1 MASLGTLVTTF
12 TANTGSLIAGIG
24 KATAAVAAF
33 STAIGAVSFAGW
45 SLFLAA
51 EAEQLEMQF
60 DVLTGKG
67 EKVFR
72 DIEKFAVTTSFSLES
87 AGEAARAM
95 LASGVGQPELIN
107 TMRILGDLAMGDGER
122 MKLLAKAYTDVMNK
136 QKLQAQELR
145 QFSENGVGL
154 VSELARMYGKTAGE
168 IMKMSEQGQIGF
180 DDMRRALER
189 LTGEGG
195 RFNNMMQKMS
205 ETTRGRFETLKENIA
220 IMARTIADQVL
231 PAINDVLKQT
241 NDFLDVISGSTDR
254 WQTMKDVFLATWELV
269 LTTAK
274 FKWDEW
280 ASDLGS
286 ILFNAI
292 KGGLEAFDPMKIG
305 FDLVGQANNQ
315 AFRDMEH
322 AQLKFNHLMETLRN
336 EQRKNAAQGG
346 AVPGMPNNLEGVRA
360 QLQQFAQLNN
370 AQRIAMFG
378 GQQEAIDRQQAL
390 REQMRMLKQQEAQ
403 KNLGGIFENLLG
415 RGQQMAFG
423 AQQFGMGLMHQGNW
437 IVKTFQNAFDGTW
450 MTKKQPQD
458 QFAAAMT
465 KGSVEAYSF
474 IANAQKSGK
483 DPQTNAIKE
492 QTKMVIKK
500 LDELVKKNP
509 IAMKVVE
516 AFAL

>member
-24 KATAAVAAF
+24 KAAAAVAAF
-33 STAIGAVSFAGW
+33 SAAVGAVSFAGW
-45 SLFLAA
+45 SLSLAA

-67 EKVFR
+67 QKVFR
-72 DIEKFAVTTSFSLES
+72 DIEKFAVSTSFSLES
-87 AGEAARAM
+87 AGEAARNM
-95 LASGVGQPELIN
+95 LASGVGQPELIS

-122 MKLLAKAYTDVMNK
+122 MKLLAKAYTDVLNK

-168 IMKMSEQGQIGF
+168 IMKMSEAGQIGF
-180 DDMRRALER
+180 NDMRRALER

-195 RFNNMMQKMS
+195 RFNGMMQKMS

-231 PAINDVLKQT
+231 PAINDILKRT

-254 WQTMKDVFLATWELV
+254 WQTMKDVFLASWEL
-269 LTTAK
+269 LLATAK

-280 ASDLGS
+280 ASDIGSVLFDSLKEGLSALDPTKLAFELGGA
-286 ILFNAI
+286 FN
-292 KGGLEAFDPMKIG
+292 
-305 FDLVGQANNQ
+305 GQA
-315 AFRDMEH
+315 FIEMEH
-322 AQLKFNHLMETLRN
+322 AQLKFNHLMEQLKRD
-336 EQRKNAAQGG
+336 QANAAVAGN
-346 AVPGMPNNLEGVRA
+346 APPMPNDLAGVRA
-360 QLQQFAQLNN
+360 QLTQFAQLTNK
-370 AQRIAMFG
+370 QRIQMFG
-378 GQQEAIDRQQAL
+378 GRQEAVDRQQAL
-390 REQMRMLKQQEAQ
+390 REQLKTLKQQEAM
-403 KNLGGIFENLLG
+403 KGLGGVFENIMG

-437 IVKTFQNAFDGTW
+437 LAETIKNAFDGTW

-458 QFAAAMT
+458 QFAAAMA

-492 QTKMVIKK
+492 QTKLVVKK

>member
-1 MASLGTLVTTF
+1 M
-12 TANTGSLIAGIG
+12 AGIG
-24 KATAAVAAF
+24 KAAAAVAAF
-33 STAIGAVSFAGW
+33 SAAVGAVSFATWGV
-45 SLFLAA
+45 SLAA
-51 EAEQLEMQF
+51 AAEQMEMQF

-67 EKVFR
+67 RKVFA
-72 DIEKFAVTTSFSLES
+72 DIESFAVRTSFSLES
-87 AGEAARAM
+87 AGEAARNM
-95 LASGVGQPELIN
+95 LASGVSQPELIG

-122 MKLLAKAYTDVMNK
+122 MKLLAKAYTDVLNK

-154 VSELARMYGKTAGE
+154 VSELASMYGKTAGE
-168 IMKMSEQGQIGF
+168 IMKMSEQGEIGF
-180 DDMRRALER
+180 EDMRRALER

-195 RFNNMMQKMS
+195 RFNGMMEKMS
-205 ETTRGRFETLKENIA
+205 QTTTGRFETLKENIA
-220 IMARTIADQVL
+220 ILTRTVADQFL
-231 PAINDVLKQT
+231 PAINDVLKKV
-241 NDFLDVISGSTDR
+241 NEFLDLITASSDR
-254 WQTMKDVFLATWELV
+254 WQTMKDVFIASWEL
-269 LTTAK
+269 LLATAK

-280 ASDLGS
+280 ASDIGSVLFDSLKEGLSALDPTKLAFELGGA
-286 ILFNAI
+286 FN
-292 KGGLEAFDPMKIG
+292 
-305 FDLVGQANNQ
+305 GQA
-315 AFRDMEH
+315 FIEMER
-322 AQLKFNHLMETLRN
+322 AQVKFNHLMEQLKRD
-336 EQRKNAAQGG
+336 QANAAVAGN
-346 AVPGMPNNLEGVRA
+346 APPMPNDIAGVRA
-360 QLQQFAQLNN
+360 QLTQFAQLNK

-378 GQQEAIDRQQAL
+378 GQQEAVDRQQAL
-390 REQMRMLKQQEAQ
+390 REQLKTLKQQEAI
-403 KNLGGIFENLLG
+403 KGLGGVFENIMG

-437 IVKTFQNAFDGTW
+437 LAETIKNAFDGTW
-450 MTKKQPQD
+450 MTKQQPQD

-492 QTKMVIKK
+492 QTKLVVKK

>member
-24 KATAAVAAF
+24 KAAAAVAAF
-33 STAIGAVSFAGW
+33 SAAVGAVSFAGW
-45 SLFLAA
+45 SLSLAA

-67 EKVFR
+67 QKVFS
-72 DIEKFAVTTSFSLES
+72 DIEKFAVSTSFSLES
-87 AGEAARAM
+87 AGEAARNM
-95 LASGVGQPELIN
+95 LASGVGQPELIS

-122 MKLLAKAYTDVMNK
+122 MKLLAKAYTDVLNK

-154 VSELARMYGKTAGE
+154 VSELAKMYGKTAGE
-168 IMKMSEQGQIGF
+168 IMKMSEAGQIGF
-180 DDMRRALER
+180 NDMRRALER

-195 RFNNMMQKMS
+195 RFNGMMQKMS
-205 ETTRGRFETLKENIA
+205 ESTRGRFETLKENIA

-231 PAINDVLKQT
+231 PAINDILKRT

-254 WQTMKDVFLATWELV
+254 WQTMKDVFLASWELV
-269 LTTAK
+269 LATAK

-280 ASDLGS
+280 ASDIGSVLFDSLKEGLSALDPTKLAFELGGA
-286 ILFNAI
+286 FN
-292 KGGLEAFDPMKIG
+292 
-305 FDLVGQANNQ
+305 GQA
-315 AFRDMEH
+315 FIEMEH
-322 AQLKFNHLMETLRN
+322 AQLKFNHLMEQLKRD
-336 EQRKNAAQGG
+336 QANAAVAGN
-346 AVPGMPNNLEGVRA
+346 APPMPNDLAGVRA
-360 QLQQFAQLNN
+360 QLTQFAQLTNK
-370 AQRIAMFG
+370 QRIQMFG
-378 GQQEAIDRQQAL
+378 GRQEAVDRQQAL
-390 REQMRMLKQQEAQ
+390 REQLKTLKQQEAM
-403 KNLGGIFENLLG
+403 KGLGGIFENIMG

-437 IVKTFQNAFDGTW
+437 LAETVKNAFDGTW

-492 QTKMVIKK
+492 QTKLVVKK

>member
-12 TANTGSLIAGIG
+12 TANTGSLMAGIG
-24 KATAAVAAF
+24 KAAAAVAAF
-33 STAIGAVSFAGW
+33 SVAVGAVSFAGW
-45 SLFLAA
+45 SVSLAA

-87 AGEAARAM
+87 AGEAARNM
-95 LASGVGQPELIN
+95 LASGVGQPELIS

-122 MKLLAKAYTDVMNK
+122 MKLLSKAYTDVLNK

-180 DDMRRALER
+180 DDMRRALEN

-195 RFNNMMQKMS
+195 RFNGMMQRMS

-231 PAINDVLKQT
+231 PAINDVLKKV
-241 NDFLDVISGSTDR
+241 NDFLDVITASNDR
-254 WQTMKDVFLATWELV
+254 WQTMKDVFIASWEL
-269 LTTAK
+269 LLATAK
-274 FKWDEW
+274 FKWTEW
-280 ASDLGS
+280 ASDIGS
-286 ILFNAI
+286 ILFDALKDGI
-292 KGGLEAFDPMKIG
+292 KGLDPTALAFG
-305 FDLVGQANNQ
+305 FADTFNGK
-315 AFRDMEH
+315 AFQEMEH
-322 AQLKFNHLMETLRN
+322 AQLKFNHLMETLKS
-336 EQRKNAAQGG
+336 ENANNVGGG
-346 AVPGMPNNLEGVRA
+346 AVPGMPTDLKGTQA
-360 QLQQFAQLNN
+360 ALTQFAQLSK

-378 GQQEAIDRQQAL
+378 GQQEAVDRQQAL
-390 REQMRMLKQQEAQ
+390 REQLKTLKQQEAM
-403 KNLGGIFENLLG
+403 KGLGGVFENIMG

-437 IVKTFQNAFDGTW
+437 LVETVKNAFDGTW

-492 QTKMVIKK
+492 QTKLVVKK

>member
-24 KATAAVAAF
+24 KAAAAVAAF
-33 STAIGAVSFAGW
+33 SAAVGAVSFAGW
-45 SLFLAA
+45 SLSLAA

-67 EKVFR
+67 QKVFR

-87 AGEAARAM
+87 AGEAARNM
-95 LASGVGQPELIN
+95 LASGVGQPELIS

-122 MKLLAKAYTDVMNK
+122 MKLLAKAYTDVLNK

-154 VSELARMYGKTAGE
+154 VSELAKMYGKTAGE
-168 IMKMSEQGQIGF
+168 IMKMSEAGQIGF
-180 DDMRRALER
+180 NDMRRALER

-195 RFNNMMQKMS
+195 RFNGMMQKMS

-231 PAINDVLKQT
+231 PAINDILKRT

-254 WQTMKDVFLATWELV
+254 WQTMKDVFLASWEL
-269 LTTAK
+269 LLATAK

-280 ASDLGS
+280 ASDIGSVLFDSLKEGLSALDPTKLAFELGGA
-286 ILFNAI
+286 FN
-292 KGGLEAFDPMKIG
+292 
-305 FDLVGQANNQ
+305 GQA
-315 AFRDMEH
+315 FIEMEH
-322 AQLKFNHLMETLRN
+322 AQLKFNHLLETLKN
-336 EQRKNAAQGG
+336 ENAKNVVAG
-346 AVPGMPNNLEGVRA
+346 AVPGMPTDLKGTQA
-360 QLQQFAQLNN
+360 ALTQFAQLSK

-390 REQMRMLKQQEAQ
+390 REQLKTLKQQEAM
-403 KNLGGIFENLLG
+403 KGLGGVFEDIIG
-415 RGQQMAFG
+415 RGQQVAFG

-437 IVKTFQNAFDGTW
+437 LAETVKNAFDGTW

-492 QTKMVIKK
+492 QTKLVVKK

>member
-24 KATAAVAAF
+24 KAAAAVAAF
-33 STAIGAVSFAGW
+33 SAAVGAVSFAGW
-45 SLFLAA
+45 SLSLAA

-67 EKVFR
+67 QKVFS
-72 DIEKFAVTTSFSLES
+72 DIEKFAVSTSFSLES
-87 AGEAARAM
+87 AGEAARNM
-95 LASGVGQPELIN
+95 LASGVGQPELIG

-122 MKLLAKAYTDVMNK
+122 MKLLAKAYTDVLNK

-180 DDMRRALER
+180 NDMRRALER

-195 RFNNMMQKMS
+195 RFNGMMQKMS

-231 PAINDVLKQT
+231 PAINDILKRT

-254 WQTMKDVFLATWELV
+254 WQTMKDVFLASWEL
-269 LTTAK
+269 LLATAK

-280 ASDLGS
+280 ASDIGSVLFDSLKEGLSALDPTKLAFELGGA
-286 ILFNAI
+286 FN
-292 KGGLEAFDPMKIG
+292 
-305 FDLVGQANNQ
+305 GQA
-315 AFRDMEH
+315 FIEMEH
-322 AQLKFNHLMETLRN
+322 AQLKFNHLMEQLKRN
-336 EQRKNAAQGG
+336 QANAAVAGN
-346 AVPGMPNNLEGVRA
+346 APPMPNDLAGVRA
-360 QLQQFAQLNN
+360 QLTQFAQLTNK
-370 AQRIAMFG
+370 QRIQMFG
-378 GQQEAIDRQQAL
+378 GRQEAVDRQQAL
-390 REQMRMLKQQEAQ
+390 REQLKTLKQQEAM
-403 KNLGGIFENLLG
+403 KGLGGVFENIMG

-437 IVKTFQNAFDGTW
+437 LAETIKNAFDGTW

-492 QTKMVIKK
+492 QTKLVVKK

>member
-12 TANTGSLIAGIG
+12 TANTGSLMAGIG
-24 KATAAVAAF
+24 KAAAAVAAF
-33 STAIGAVSFAGW
+33 SAAVGAVSFATWGV
-45 SLFLAA
+45 SLAA
-51 EAEQLEMQF
+51 AAEQMEMQF

-67 EKVFR
+67 KKVFA
-72 DIEKFAVTTSFSLES
+72 DIESFAVRTSFSLES
-87 AGEAARAM
+87 AGEAARNM
-95 LASGVGQPELIN
+95 LASGVSQPELIG

-122 MKLLAKAYTDVMNK
+122 MKLLAKAYTDVLNK

-154 VSELARMYGKTAGE
+154 VSELAKMYGKTAGE
-168 IMKMSEQGQIGF
+168 ILAMSEAGKIGF
-180 DDMRRALER
+180 TDMRRALER

-195 RFNNMMQKMS
+195 RFNGMMEKMS
-205 ETTRGRFETLKENIA
+205 QTTAGRFDTLKENIA
-220 IMARTIADQVL
+220 ILTRTVADQFL
-231 PAINDVLKQT
+231 PAINDVLKKV
-241 NDFLDVISGSTDR
+241 NDFLDLITASSDR
-254 WQTMKDVFLATWELV
+254 WQTMKDVFIASWEL
-269 LTTAK
+269 LLATAK

-280 ASDLGS
+280 ASDIGSVLFDSLKEGLSALDPTKLAFELGGA
-286 ILFNAI
+286 FN
-292 KGGLEAFDPMKIG
+292 
-305 FDLVGQANNQ
+305 GQA
-315 AFRDMEH
+315 FIEMEH
-322 AQLKFNHLMETLRN
+322 AQLKFNHLMEQLKRD
-336 EQRKNAAQGG
+336 QANAPALGG
-346 AVPGMPNNLEGVRA
+346 AVPGMPTDLKGTQA
-360 QLQQFAQLNN
+360 ALTQFAQLNK

-378 GQQEAIDRQQAL
+378 GQQEAVDRQQAL
-390 REQMRMLKQQEAQ
+390 REQLKTLKQQEAM
-403 KNLGGIFENLLG
+403 KGLGGVFENIMG

-437 IVKTFQNAFDGTW
+437 LAETIKNAFDGTW
-450 MTKKQPQD
+450 MTKQQPQD

-465 KGSVEAYSF
+465 RGSVEAYSF

-492 QTKMVIKK
+492 QTKLVVKK